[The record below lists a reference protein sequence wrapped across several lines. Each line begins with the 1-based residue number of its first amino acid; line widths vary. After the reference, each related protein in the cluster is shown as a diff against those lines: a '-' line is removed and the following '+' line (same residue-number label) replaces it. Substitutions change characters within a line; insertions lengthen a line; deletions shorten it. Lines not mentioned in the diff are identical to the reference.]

1 MAEDNGPRKPRGLL
15 RRMTG
20 LGSEDGAEERSR
32 SLSQMNLAFSLGVAS
47 LLALYLGYLF
57 GRWVDRM
64 LGTAPFGM
72 FGGVLLGVG
81 ASFKMIITDIL
92 EANRSSQKKEGPP
105 EDHPEDRK
113 P

>member
-1 MAEDNGPRKPRGLL
+1 
-15 RRMTG
+15 
-20 LGSEDGAEERSR
+20 
-32 SLSQMNLAFSLGVAS
+32 MNLAFSLGIAS

-57 GRWVDRM
+57 GRWVDRL

-72 FGGVLLGVG
+72 FVGVLLGVG

-92 EANRSSQKKEGPP
+92 SANGSGKKQESPP
-105 EDHPEDRK
+105 EDHREDKK

>member
-1 MAEDNGPRKPRGLL
+1 MTAEDGPRKPRGLP
-15 RRMTG
+15 RRMSG
-20 LGSEDGAEERSR
+20 QGSEDGSEERSR
-32 SLSQMNLAFSLGVAS
+32 GLSQMNLAFSLGVAS

-57 GRWVDRM
+57 GRWVDRV
-64 LGTAPFGM
+64 LGTAPFGL

-92 EANRSSQKKEGPP
+92 EANRASSKRETPP
-105 EDHPEDRK
+105 EDREDRK